1 MSFANREVSHNG
13 RAGLIAADRRRFP
26 MCAVA
31 LVPPRLSETTR
42 PERSERAAA
51 RALEQA
57 LLVRYHR
64 AGDLAAREELVERF
78 LPFARDLAR
87 RYSYTDESFDDLVQV
102 ASVGLI
108 KAIDRFDPDRG
119 AKFTSF
125 AAPTILGELKRHF
138 RDKGWAL
145 HVPRDLQ
152 ERTLAVTRE
161 TEALSK
167 RLGRSP
173 KVREVAN
180 SLGCSVEAVLEAQE
194 ASASYEAASLDAP
207 TSREDDEAAPL
218 IDLLGDEDVAYEL
231 VEEPRRDRQHLE
243 GIAGR
248 RAQGA
253 RTALHARP
261 HTARD
266 RRAAS
271 ATRRCT
277 SHGCSAARST
287 FSRQPRQQRDQRRSA

>member
-1 MSFANREVSHNG
+1 
-13 RAGLIAADRRRFP
+13 

-31 LVPPRLSETTR
+31 LVSPRLSQTTQ

-87 RYSYTDESFDDLVQV
+87 RYSYADESFDDLVQV

-194 ASASYEAASLDAP
+194 AAASYEAASLDAP
-207 TSREDDEAAPL
+207 TSREGDEAASL
-218 IDLLGDEDVAYEL
+218 IDMLGDEDSAYEL
-231 VEEPRRDRQHLE
+231 VDSRDAIASTWKTLPDAERKVLE
-243 GIAGR
+243 LR
-248 RAQGA
+248 FMHDL
-253 RTALHARP
+253 TS
-261 HTARD
+261 ARD
-266 RRAAS
+266 RGPAS
-271 ATRRCT
+271 ATRRCM
-277 SHGCSAARST
+277 CRACCDARST
-287 FSRQPRQQRDQRRSA
+287 FSRQPRQQPDQRRSA